1 MQCPKCNKDMKI
13 MYQPKGAMLQDG
25 SKYVE
30 VLGRC
35 EDCDF
40 DAYWELVTYA
50 DGNIKESNLRPYF
63 FG

>member
-1 MQCPKCNKDMKI
+1 MII
-13 MYQPKGAMLQDG
+13 MYKPKPVQLPNNET
-25 SKYVE
+25 YVQ

-40 DAYWELVTYA
+40 DAYWEISTYA
-50 DGNIKESNLRPYF
+50 DGSTQESNLRPYF

>member
-1 MQCPKCNKDMKI
+1 MKAI
-13 MYQPKGAMLQDG
+13 YQPRPIQLPDD

-40 DAYWELVTYA
+40 DAYWEIVTYA
-50 DGNIKESNLRPYF
+50 DGHTKESNLRPYF